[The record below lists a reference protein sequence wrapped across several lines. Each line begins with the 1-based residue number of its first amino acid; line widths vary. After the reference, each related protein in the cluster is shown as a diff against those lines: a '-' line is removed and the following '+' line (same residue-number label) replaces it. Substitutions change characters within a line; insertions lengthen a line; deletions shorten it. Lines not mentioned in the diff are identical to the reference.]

1 MSISDFI
8 SKTASDALGRI
19 IAQAPDSFMA
29 MFTSAAIVTVE
40 ISFTCHSAVSALL
53 TKTGTPL
60 YRPVSKYTAEF
71 ADVAKFTLTG
81 QDNIK
86 VTADRNWECYL
97 VKQRP
102 IIIKT
107 VVIDKVP
114 RFFLTTIRGF
124 DIEGL
129 IKTAAREW
137 PARKQHYVYTYT
149 VSSKDDTLKSESSFQ
164 AAIPPY
170 WRSPAVN
177 LILTEIHN
185 WKLSYAKCKERGLPW
200 RRGWLLHGSP
210 GNGKTQAV
218 KLAAAVEKIGL
229 ACINLNMSDAQLV
242 AVFKEL
248 VTPCIVLIEDIDDI
262 IRGRQNI
269 KDPTKGVS
277 FSTLLNC
284 IDGVN
289 SRDGVV
295 VAVTTNDLSAIDPAL
310 GRPRDET
317 HWNQLSTRPGR
328 LDRCIRFDNP
338 DLEGRIAIGKML
350 LNEAEAVMLAHAH
363 EDVSLVQFQAICRE
377 AAFAKLQ
384 DLDSLV

>member
-19 IAQAPDSFMA
+19 IAQAPDSFMT

-40 ISFTCHSAVSALL
+40 ISITCHSAVSALL

-149 VSSKDDTLKSESSFQ
+149 MSSKDDTMKSESNFQ

-295 VAVTTNDLSAIDPAL
+295 VAVTTNDLAAIDPAL
-310 GRPRDET
+310 GRPRDEA

-350 LNEAEAVMLAHAH
+350 LNEAEAVTLAHAH

-384 DLDSLV
+384 DLEAI